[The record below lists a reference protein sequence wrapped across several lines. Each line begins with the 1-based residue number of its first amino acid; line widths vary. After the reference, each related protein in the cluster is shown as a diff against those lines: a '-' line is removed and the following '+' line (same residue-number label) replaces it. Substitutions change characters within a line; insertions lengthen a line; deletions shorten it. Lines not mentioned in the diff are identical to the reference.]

1 MNPAKIVVEYPGFA
15 TIAFRTFPTLSAAP
29 TPPAVADALNAP
41 PERPTPIAR
50 G

>member
-29 TPPAVADALNAP
+29 IPPVATDALKLLANDQ
-41 PERPTPIAR
+41 RP
-50 G
+50 